1 MFLHLFVKYIDNPGH
16 FDSTIVFKLLIFI
29 SGDID
34 PNNVFQAFF
43 GDQMGQPGFNF
54 GGNQFPGGGFSFHFQ

>member
-1 MFLHLFVKYIDNPGH
+1 MC
-16 FDSTIVFKLLIFI
+16 I
-29 SGDID
+29 SGGDID

-54 GGNQFPGGGFSFHFQ
+54 GGNQFPGGGFTFHFQ